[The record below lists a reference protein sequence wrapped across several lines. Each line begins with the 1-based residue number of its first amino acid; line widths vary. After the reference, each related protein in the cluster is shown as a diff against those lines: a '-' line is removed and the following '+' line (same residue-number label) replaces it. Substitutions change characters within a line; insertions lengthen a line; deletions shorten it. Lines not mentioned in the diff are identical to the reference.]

1 MDKEVHV
8 KNQDIQVSHLV
19 GMIKQNEKKKKT
31 KTPRT
36 MKNVAEEKHPDKK
49 KLLTIK

>member
-8 KNQDIQVSHLV
+8 KNQDIQVSRLV
-19 GMIKQNEKKKKT
+19 GLIKQSIKKT